1 MRFRPKAWIQALNNR
16 TYLPTLVA
24 LVVIIAAG
32 ISAESQND
40 TIYEQKLRADVQY
53 EAGLIRARIEGNLA
67 ADIQLVR
74 GLQAVLSTEP
84 DMTQRRFAQL
94 ADHLLGA
101 EDSLRNIAAAPDLVI
116 KLMYPIEGNEA
127 AIGLDYRKND
137 AQRAAALLA
146 RDSGDLVLAGPV
158 DLLQGGRG
166 MIARF
171 PIFIGP
177 QGSESFW
184 GILSSVIDIDAV
196 YSKGG
201 LTDPDLMIDVA
212 LVGKDGKGASGVQ
225 FYGDADILQD
235 RPVLMDI
242 VLPVGTWQ
250 LAARPKGGWPTR
262 ADNKWQLRFTILLA
276 GAFILFPTALAGRL
290 SAARRSVIQ
299 TLKRRERELEALSR
313 RLEMAVETSKI
324 GIWEIEGSSDV
335 AIWDRRMRELYGD
348 PVGSSDVPLSVWRS
362 FLHPNDRDRVIT
374 GFQEALR
381 HVRNH
386 SIDFRVRLE
395 NGTHKNIRAMGCS
408 FRDSRGRN
416 RMIGVEWDVTRDVDL
431 NNELKRTNQQL
442 THRNAQLTYA
452 KQAAEKA
459 DQAKTEFLANM
470 SHEIR
475 TPMNGIIGMSDILA
489 ESPLSVEQEQCV
501 DTIRDSSVALLKII
515 NDILDLSRL
524 EAGKMEISAV
534 DFNLRKCIDGA
545 VDVLRPKL
553 REKGLT
559 FTQTYAHELL
569 EQVHG
574 DDGRLRQI
582 LVNLLSNAVKFTQ
595 DGSISLHVS
604 RDTKDPYHLFIE
616 VVDTGIGI
624 SEDQA
629 RHVFERFSQADAA
642 TTRHYGGTG
651 LGLTISNILAQRMG
665 GGISLN
671 SNEGQGSRFRLEIRL
686 SAARSAPS
694 SPTQINPEAA
704 HLQPGPGV
712 LLLAD
717 DNRTN
722 RLLIQKFLADT
733 PLKVIEAENGREAV
747 DMCRDHQP
755 AIILMDMSMP
765 EVDGLTAT
773 RQIRASDMAQP
784 AIIALTANAFESDRR
799 ACLDAG
805 MDRFLQKPIRK
816 PLLLETIAAV
826 QAERAAPPDQTK
838 DGTNS

>member
-1 MRFRPKAWIQALNNR
+1 M
-16 TYLPTLVA
+16 
-24 LVVIIAAG
+24 
-32 ISAESQND
+32 
-40 TIYEQKLRADVQY
+40 
-53 EAGLIRARIEGNLA
+53 
-67 ADIQLVR
+67 
-74 GLQAVLSTEP
+74 
-84 DMTQRRFAQL
+84 
-94 ADHLLGA
+94 
-101 EDSLRNIAAAPDLVI
+101 
-116 KLMYPIEGNEA
+116 
-127 AIGLDYRKND
+127 
-137 AQRAAALLA
+137 
-146 RDSGDLVLAGPV
+146 
-158 DLLQGGRG
+158 
-166 MIARF
+166 
-171 PIFIGP
+171 
-177 QGSESFW
+177 
-184 GILSSVIDIDAV
+184 IDIDAV

-250 LAARPKGGWPTR
+250 LAARPKRGWPTR

-362 FLHPNDRDRVIT
+362 FLHPNDRDRVIN

-524 EAGKMEISAV
+524 EA
-534 DFNLRKCIDGA
+534 R
-545 VDVLRPKL
+545 
-553 REKGLT
+553 
-559 FTQTYAHELL
+559 
-569 EQVHG
+569 
-574 DDGRLRQI
+574 
-582 LVNLLSNAVKFTQ
+582 Q
-595 DGSISLHVS
+595 DG
-604 RDTKDPYHLFIE
+604 
-616 VVDTGIGI
+616 
-624 SEDQA
+624 DQ
-629 RHVFERFSQADAA
+629 
-642 TTRHYGGTG
+642 
-651 LGLTISNILAQRMG
+651 
-665 GGISLN
+665 
-671 SNEGQGSRFRLEIRL
+671 
-686 SAARSAPS
+686 
-694 SPTQINPEAA
+694 
-704 HLQPGPGV
+704 
-712 LLLAD
+712 
-717 DNRTN
+717 
-722 RLLIQKFLADT
+722 
-733 PLKVIEAENGREAV
+733 
-747 DMCRDHQP
+747 
-755 AIILMDMSMP
+755 
-765 EVDGLTAT
+765 
-773 RQIRASDMAQP
+773 
-784 AIIALTANAFESDRR
+784 RR
-799 ACLDAG
+799 
-805 MDRFLQKPIRK
+805 
-816 PLLLETIAAV
+816 
-826 QAERAAPPDQTK
+826 
-838 DGTNS
+838 